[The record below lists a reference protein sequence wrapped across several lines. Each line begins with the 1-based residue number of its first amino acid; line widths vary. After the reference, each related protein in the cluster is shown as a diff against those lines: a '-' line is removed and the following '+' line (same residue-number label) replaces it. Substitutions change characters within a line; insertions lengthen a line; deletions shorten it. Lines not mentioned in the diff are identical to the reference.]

1 MGRHH
6 PSQRH
11 RHALHRRRQHNRD
24 HRAILALWKRK
35 PAARRRE
42 QPRLQ
47 RGPYFPFL
55 LPPNTRN
62 QQTNQREKQLQTD
75 FPSSVSGKIALVS
88 RGSCTFVTKSA
99 LAGKAGAVAA
109 IVYNNIGGQLT
120 SMTLGPDPSP
130 LGPIVPTVGISR
142 ELGLDLVEKIAKGS
156 TVTAKLSVK
165 TFIEKAKT

>member
-1 MGRHH
+1 M
-6 PSQRH
+6 
-11 RHALHRRRQHNRD
+11 
-24 HRAILALWKRK
+24 
-35 PAARRRE
+35 
-42 QPRLQ
+42 
-47 RGPYFPFL
+47 
-55 LPPNTRN
+55 
-62 QQTNQREKQLQTD
+62 
-75 FPSSVSGKIALVS
+75 
-88 RGSCTFVTKSA
+88 
-99 LAGKAGAVAA
+99 AA